1 MLLSPFV
8 THRHPAF
15 WDDPERFEPARFSSG
30 HTTRPRYAYFPF
42 GGGPRACIGSVF
54 ALMEM
59 QVIVAMVAQRYE
71 LSLAPG
77 RFVEP
82 DPRTVLAPR
91 HGVEVVLE
99 PVETGA

>member
-1 MLLSPFV
+1 
-8 THRHPAF
+8 
-15 WDDPERFEPARFSSG
+15 
-30 HTTRPRYAYFPF
+30 
-42 GGGPRACIGSVF
+42 VF

-77 RFVEP
+77 RLVEP
-82 DPRTVLAPR
+82 DPRTVLALR